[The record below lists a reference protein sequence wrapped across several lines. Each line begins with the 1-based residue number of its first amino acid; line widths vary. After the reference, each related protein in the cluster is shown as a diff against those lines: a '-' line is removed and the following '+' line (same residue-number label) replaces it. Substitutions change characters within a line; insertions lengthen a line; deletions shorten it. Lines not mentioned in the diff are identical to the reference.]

1 MRAARRLALR
11 RETLTELATAELA
24 NVAGAGELRLPTL
37 PLSDCLFDTAR
48 CTQTQMPACMPG
60 QQ

>member
-1 MRAARRLALR
+1 MKRSLTLR

-24 NVAGAGELRLPTL
+24 NVAGANAVRLPTL
-37 PLSDCLFDTAR
+37 PLSDCLFQTAR